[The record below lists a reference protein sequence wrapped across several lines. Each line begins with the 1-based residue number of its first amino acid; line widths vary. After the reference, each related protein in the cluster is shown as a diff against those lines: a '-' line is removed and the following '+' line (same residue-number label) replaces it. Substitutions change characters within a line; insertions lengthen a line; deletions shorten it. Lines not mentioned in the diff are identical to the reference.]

1 MIKSIMTILI
11 FGGTG
16 SIGTGLTKNLF
27 DQGEP
32 VAIAARRPPT
42 SNELYDLENRVDFYC
57 CDITNPNHVKATIES
72 AQPAQIIHLAAM
84 LIGDCEKNPRQANAV
99 NVAATINILKEA
111 VVAGVDRFIFA
122 SSIAVYGGGIGP
134 FEETMDP
141 GARSVYGAGKYYCE
155 ILGNRFAK
163 QNNLSFLALRYSG
176 VIGPSKVKGDGMAAA
191 RDRVKEIVSGEDID
205 IDFLSGE
212 ECTQY
217 TYIDDAVG
225 ATIAALRHPKPSFP
239 VYNVAGPDENCI
251 SYKEYYQMIRSLAP
265 NPGTVNF
272 TGPSLRGGGHMVTKR
287 LRDDL
292 GFEPRFTV
300 REALRDEFIKTGIL
314 G

>member
-1 MIKSIMTILI
+1 MTILI

-16 SIGTGLTKNLF
+16 SIGTGLATNLF
-27 DQGEP
+27 DQGEH
-32 VAIAARRPPT
+32 VAIAARHSPT
-42 SNELYDLENRVDFYC
+42 CNELSGLENKIDFYC
-57 CDITNPNHVKATIES
+57 CDITNPNDVKATIES
-72 AQPAQIIHLAAM
+72 AQPNQVIHLAAM
-84 LIGDCEKNPRQANAV
+84 LIGDCENNPQRANAV

-122 SSIAVYGGGIGP
+122 STIAVYGGGRGP
-134 FEETMDP
+134 FEETMNP
-141 GARSVYGAGKYYCE
+141 GARSIYGAGKYYCE
-155 ILGNRFAK
+155 IIGNRFAK

-176 VIGPSKVKGDGMAAA
+176 VIGPSKVKGEGMAAV
-191 RDRVKEIVSGEDID
+191 RDRIKKIVTGENID
-205 IDFLSGE
+205 INFLSGE
-212 ECTQY
+212 ERTQY

-265 NPGTVNF
+265 NSGKVNF

-292 GFEPRFTV
+292 GFKPQFTV
-300 REALRDEFIKTGIL
+300 QEALRDEFIKTGIIR
-314 G
+314 

>member
-1 MIKSIMTILI
+1 M
-11 FGGTG
+11 
-16 SIGTGLTKNLF
+16 
-27 DQGEP
+27 
-32 VAIAARRPPT
+32 AIAARRPPT

-155 ILGNRFAK
+155 ILENRFAK

-239 VYNVAGPDENCI
+239 VYNVAGPDENFI

-265 NPGTVNF
+265 NPGAVNF
-272 TGPSLRGGGHMVTKR
+272 TGPSLRGGGHVVTKR

-300 REALRDEFIKTGIL
+300 KEALRDEFIKTGII

>member
-1 MIKSIMTILI
+1 MTILI

-16 SIGTGLTKNLF
+16 SIGTGLANTLF

-32 VAIAARRPPT
+32 VAIAARRPPP
-42 SNELYDLENRVDFYC
+42 SNEPYDLENRIDFYC
-57 CDITNPNHVKATIES
+57 CDITNSKHVKATIEA

-84 LIGDCEKNPRQANAV
+84 LIGDCEKNPQKANAV

-111 VVAGVDRFIFA
+111 VVAGVNRLIFA
-122 SSIAVYGGGIGP
+122 SSIAVYGGGRGP
-134 FEETMDP
+134 FEETMNP

-155 ILGNRFAK
+155 IFGNRFAK

-191 RDRVKEIVSGEDID
+191 RDRIKEIVSGEDVD

-300 REALRDEFIKTGIL
+300 KEALRDEFIKTGII